1 MQNIEDIEVY
11 PHNVE
16 EFARHAHRN
25 QKRKYSDKDY
35 ITHPIEVASRVQDL
49 YDNMN
54 MVAAALLHDV
64 LEDTDVTHNQL
75 RKWLHEEFLP
85 RKAEAILSL
94 VVELT
99 DVYTK
104 ENFPLL
110 NRKQRKMLEA
120 DRLAQTSMQAR
131 KIKLIDIEHNSE
143 SILQADPSFAK
154 VFLKEKEY
162 LINRFNEFSYPDI
175 LWWEN
180 KLYRNQNKDEK

>member
-16 EFARHAHRN
+16 EFARYAHRG
-25 QKRKYSDKDY
+25 QKRKYSDQDY

-64 LEDTDVTHNQL
+64 LEDTDVTHSEL
-75 RKWLHEEFLP
+75 RAWLHEEFRP
-85 RKAEAILSL
+85 KKAEAILSL

-104 ENFPLL
+104 HNFPFL

-120 DRLAQTSMQAR
+120 DRLAEASIEAR
-131 KIKLIDIEHNSE
+131 RIKLIDIEHNSE
-143 SILQADPSFAK
+143 SIVKEDPSFAK

-162 LINRFNEFSYPDI
+162 L
-175 LWWEN
+175 L
-180 KLYRNQNKDEK
+180 EKMWNNNPY